1 MKNILNEQKYF
12 SKLCYSLMSVWIINI
27 FILLY
32 FISGMINLRL
42 WTTMVI
48 FGLGVFGD
56 FLLLHLSFF
65 PKHLYYSFCLFFG
78 FVLFFSVYEKKGGG
92 WLWNW
97 KTALNFRINGFC
109 QSYALLVKGR
119 PNPTYM
125 QEAMLTDSLP
135 RSNGRNIENKRLFR
149 PGADVSSEHKPPRLH
164 IMLKKPFYKVCKFD
178 RSKQMLPVSE
188 TVLNVCFSKEVDEK

>member
-1 MKNILNEQKYF
+1 
-12 SKLCYSLMSVWIINI
+12 MSVLIINI

-32 FISGMINLRL
+32 FISGRINLRL
-42 WTTMVI
+42 WTRVVI
-48 FGLGVFGD
+48 FGLGVIGD
-56 FLLLHLSFF
+56 FLLLYLLCFSNICTIVF
-65 PKHLYYSFCLFFG
+65 FCLFC
-78 FVLFFSVYEKKGGG
+78 FFSVYEKKGGR

-97 KTALNFRINGFC
+97 KIVLNFRINGFC

-119 PNPTYM
+119 ANTYM

-135 RSNGRNIENKRLFR
+135 RSNGQNVENKRLFR
-149 PGADVSSEHKPPRLH
+149 LGADVSSEHKPPRLH

-178 RSKQMLPVSE
+178 RSKQMLPVNE